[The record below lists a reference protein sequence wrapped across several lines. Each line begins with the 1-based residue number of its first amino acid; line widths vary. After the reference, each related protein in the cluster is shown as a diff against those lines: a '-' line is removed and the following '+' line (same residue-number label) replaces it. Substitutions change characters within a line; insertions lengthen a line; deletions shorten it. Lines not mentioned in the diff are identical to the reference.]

1 MLGETGDKWLNR
13 LHMQLSRELR
23 SQGWS
28 QMEIAAML
36 GTTQSTVSRQYQ
48 KPILELPGSADA
60 LTIDGWAKEIASG
73 LIAIGPDE
81 ALLRQRFVIEFQFG
95 NNQVLRYDKTFTGM
109 DLDADQKE
117 QAMIRRLEWA
127 ISRLDSKLILPVIPQ
142 VGLNIASCMDDASTT
157 ADVASVPGK
166 VTAVGDVLRTHS
178 RPEFGSSK
186 TLAGILL
193 DVRKMDES
201 KNSIINIRPPGD
213 HEGTDIDAVRDACDQ
228 LGWTLADGDRD
239 GIEQVNGSIDAILDI
254 GDFGWE
260 PSLYVLAT
268 NPLEVVDRC
277 HNLIHALEGSN

>member
-28 QMEIAAML
+28 QMDIATML

-48 KPILELPGSADA
+48 KPIIELPGSADA
-60 LTIDGWAKEIASG
+60 LTVDGWAKEIASG
-73 LIAIGPDE
+73 LISIGPE
-81 ALLRQRFVIEFQFG
+81 EPLLRQRFVIEFQFG

-109 DLDADQKE
+109 DLEANQKE

-127 ISRLDSKLILPVIPQ
+127 ISRLDSKLILPVLPQ
-142 VGLNIASCMDDASTT
+142 VGLNIASCMESATSTD
-157 ADVASVPGK
+157 DVASIPGK
-166 VTAVGDVLRTHS
+166 ITAVGNVLRTHS

-193 DVRKMDES
+193 DVRKMDSS

-213 HEGTDIDAVRDACDQ
+213 HDGT
-228 LGWTLADGDRD
+228 G
-239 GIEQVNGSIDAILDI
+239 
-254 GDFGWE
+254 
-260 PSLYVLAT
+260 Y
-268 NPLEVVDRC
+268 RC
-277 HNLIHALEGSN
+277 CSRRMRQPWMDPCRWG

>member
-23 SQGWS
+23 SQGWA

-48 KPILELPGSADA
+48 KPILELPGSADS
-60 LTIDGWAKEIASG
+60 LTVDGWAKEIAAG
-73 LIAIGPDE
+73 LISIGPEE

-95 NNQVLRYDKTFTGM
+95 NNQVLRFDKTFTGM
-109 DLDADQKE
+109 DLEADQKE

-142 VGLNIASCMDDASTT
+142 VGLNIASCMEDATSIG
-157 ADVASVPGK
+157 DVASIPGK
-166 VTAVGDVLRTHS
+166 VTAVGNVLRTHS

-186 TLAGILL
+186 TLAGLLL

-201 KNSIINIRPPGD
+201 KNSIVNIRPPGD
-213 HEGTDIDAVRDACDQ
+213 HEGTDIDAVRDACEL
-228 LGWTLADGDRD
+228 LGWNLADGDRE
-239 GIEQVNGSIDAILDI
+239 GIEQMDGAIDAILDI

-260 PSLYVLAT
+260 PSLYVLAS

-277 HNLIHALEGSN
+277 HNLIQALEGSN

>member
-1 MLGETGDKWLNR
+1 MLGENGDKWLNR

-48 KPILELPGSADA
+48 KPIIELPSSADA
-60 LTIDGWAKEIASG
+60 LTTDGWAKEIASG

-81 ALLRQRFVIEFQFG
+81 PLLRQRFVIEFQFG

-109 DLDADQKE
+109 DLEADQKE

-142 VGLNIASCMDDASTT
+142 VGLNIASCMDDASDTK
-157 ADVASVPGK
+157 DVASIPGK
-166 VTAVGDVLRTHS
+166 VTAVGNVLRTHS

-186 TLAGILL
+186 TLARILL

-213 HEGTDIDAVRDACDQ
+213 HDGTDIDAVRDACDQ
-228 LGWTLADGDRD
+228 LGWTLADGDRE
-239 GIEQVNGSIDAILDI
+239 GIEK
-254 GDFGWE
+254 
-260 PSLYVLAT
+260 
-268 NPLEVVDRC
+268 
-277 HNLIHALEGSN
+277 

>member
-28 QMEIAAML
+28 QMDIATML

-48 KPILELPGSADA
+48 KPIIELPGSADA
-60 LTIDGWAKEIASG
+60 LTVDGWAKEIASG
-73 LIAIGPDE
+73 LISIGPE
-81 ALLRQRFVIEFQFG
+81 EPLLRQRFVIEFQFG

-109 DLDADQKE
+109 DLEANQKE

-127 ISRLDSKLILPVIPQ
+127 ISRLDSKLILPVLPQ
-142 VGLNIASCMDDASTT
+142 VGLNIASCMESATSTD
-157 ADVASVPGK
+157 DVASIPGK
-166 VTAVGDVLRTHS
+166 ITAVGNVLRTHS

-193 DVRKMDES
+193 DVRKMDSS
-201 KNSIINIRPPGD
+201 KNSII
-213 HEGTDIDAVRDACDQ
+213 
-228 LGWTLADGDRD
+228 GWTLADGDRD
-239 GIEQVNGSIDAILDI
+239 GIEQMNGTIDAILDI

-260 PSLYVLAT
+260 PSLYVLAS

-277 HNLIHALEGSN
+277 HNLIHALEGLN

>member
-1 MLGETGDKWLNR
+1 
-13 LHMQLSRELR
+13 
-23 SQGWS
+23 
-28 QMEIAAML
+28 ML

-239 GIEQVNGSIDAILDI
+239 GIEQMNGTIDAILDI

-277 HNLIHALEGSN
+277 HNLIHAFEGSS

>member
-13 LHMQLSRELR
+13 LHMQLARELR

-48 KPILELPGSADA
+48 KLIPNLPGSADS
-60 LTIDGWAKEIASG
+60 LTVDGWAKEIASG
-73 LIAIGPDE
+73 LMSVGPDE
-81 ALLRQRFVIEFQFG
+81 PLLRQRFVIEFQFG
-95 NNQVLRYDKTFTGM
+95 NNQFLRYDKTFTGM
-109 DLDADQKE
+109 DLEANQKE

-127 ISRLDSKLILPVIPQ
+127 ISRLDSKLILPVLPQ
-142 VGLNIASCMDDASTT
+142 VGLNIASCMEDAVT
-157 ADVASVPGK
+157 ADDVASIPGK
-166 VTAVGDVLRTHS
+166 ITAVGDVLRTHS
-178 RPEFGSSK
+178 RPELGSSK

-193 DVRKMDES
+193 DARKMDDS

-213 HEGTDIDAVRDACDQ
+213 HDGTDIETVRDACDS
-228 LGWTLADGDRD
+228 LGWSLADGDRD
-239 GIEQVNGSIDAILDI
+239 GIEHMKGSIDAILDI

-260 PSLYVLAT
+260 PSLYVLAS

-277 HNLIHALEGSN
+277 HNLIQAMEGS